1 MAEKIII
8 DAELRNRMNVTM
20 AVALVKNL
28 KEKNMIKQQT
38 FDEILKDATNRINI
52 ENDRSK

>member
-28 KEKNMIKQQT
+28 KEKNMIKQET

-52 ENDRSK
+52 ENNSSK

>member
-52 ENDRSK
+52 ENNSSK